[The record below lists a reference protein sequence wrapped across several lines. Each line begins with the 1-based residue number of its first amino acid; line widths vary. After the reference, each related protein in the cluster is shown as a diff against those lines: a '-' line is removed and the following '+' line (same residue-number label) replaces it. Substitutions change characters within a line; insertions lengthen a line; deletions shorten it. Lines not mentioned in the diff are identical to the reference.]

1 MLRRAV
7 ALSLFTLSP
16 ASAHHVDAIDWPT
29 KEAGMAR
36 FATMEYLLGLSFE
49 RLCGDTFCEDTY
61 ANLRPMQLSCSV
73 DARKGTVRQC
83 LWMFSGSSTSV
94 HPKSGAVR
102 ASSRVYACRLPIARD
117 TPVDSLYE
125 ALHGAELLHAKLPM
139 THRVIYDSLR
149 DCLR

>member
-1 MLRRAV
+1 MLRSTI
-7 ALSLFTLSP
+7 ALGLFALSP
-16 ASAHHVDAIDWPT
+16 AAAHHVDAIDWPT

-36 FATMEYLLGLSFE
+36 FATMEYMLGLSFE
-49 RLCGDTFCEDTY
+49 RLCGDTFCEGAY

-83 LWMFSGSSTSV
+83 LWLFSGSSTRI
-94 HPKSGAVR
+94 HPKSGAVQ
-102 ASSRVYACRLPIARD
+102 ASSRIYECRLPLAGN
-117 TPVDSLYE
+117 TPVESLYQ
-125 ALHGAELLHAKLPM
+125 ALDGAELLHAKLPM